1 MAGTE
6 FKYEASAELLSDRKS
21 IERVDISK
29 GKNVLKKLQDQ
40 QRYQVKLVIDDRFS
54 GPFGPEQRG
63 PLKGYPLGKTF
74 EVVWTVDTDDGKL
87 NILSSPKKNESDGR
101 LMPDD
106 EVRAEGIRSR

>member
-1 MAGTE
+1 MAATE
-6 FKYEASAELLSDRKS
+6 FKYEALAELLLDRKS

-40 QRYQVKLVIDDRFS
+40 QRYQVKLVIDARFS
-54 GPFGPEQRG
+54 GPNGG
-63 PLKGYPLGKTF
+63 GILKGYPLGKTF